1 MSSEQKKRHAERSR
15 GISLKEVIQSVY
27 RSTRDA
33 SATLGMTFSAKNY
46 TRNNRFHVPFSQLYF
61 SVLGKAC
68 QKYLLVSTA
77 KLGCM

>member
-1 MSSEQKKRHAERSR
+1 M
-15 GISLKEVIQSVY
+15 
-27 RSTRDA
+27 
-33 SATLGMTFSAKNY
+33 
-46 TRNNRFHVPFSQLYF
+46 RFQVPFAKLYL